1 MGIDLTTYG
10 KRDAKLI
17 SENEGKDAYEL
28 KELGLSDKGFEHLLQ
43 DGYTGKLAAEKTEIK
58 AETPIV
64 QKGKEEPKGE
74 SNVVKPV
81 VTKVED
87 KKPMPKL
94 TSPQALKKQNS
105 GGVMVTNRKTGKTIL
120 MTDKAAR
127 VLSNN
132 KNFDVQR

>member
-17 SENEGKDAYEL
+17 SENEGKNPYEL

-43 DGYTGKLAAEKTEIK
+43 DGYTGESSTEKTELK

-64 QKGKEEPKGE
+64 EKGKEEPKVE

-81 VTKVED
+81 VTKVDD

-94 TSPQALKKQNS
+94 TSPQSLKKQS
-105 GGVMVTNRKTGKTIL
+105 LGGVAVTNRKTGKTIL

-127 VLSNN
+127 ILSNN
-132 KNFDVQR
+132 KNFDIQR